1 MLTIIFNQIS
11 KQPTVEN
18 YNLLCQIAYDL
29 TNLEYY
35 SQGISIYY
43 TSCATCG
50 YTSFFESFWQLRY
63 EVEQLINK

>member
-35 SQGISIYY
+35 SQGISICY

-50 YTSFFESFWQLRY
+50 YTSFFESFWQLRD

>member
-11 KQPTVEN
+11 NRPTVEN

-29 TNLEYY
+29 THLEYY
-35 SQGISIYY
+35 SPGISIYY

-50 YTSFFESFWQLRY
+50 YTSFFEAFWNLRDK
-63 EVEQLINK
+63 VEQIINK